1 MLEDI
6 TEEDEEHDFGQ
17 RIHDHNEFI
26 SDDPFMNP
34 MIDGDEW
41 QVNERSK
48 RNFLSQL
55 YKVF

>member
-17 RIHDHNEFI
+17 GINEHNEFI

-34 MIDGDEW
+34 VIDRHEW
-41 QVNERSK
+41 QVNER
-48 RNFLSQL
+48 
-55 YKVF
+55 